1 MPLLVH
7 RTGISSVFDRNY
19 LRFPNRVINDPLNVQ
34 ALIEEVRPLNVSE
47 VAFLRVA
54 SGSVPITT
62 TVRNSEQTDYNVSL
76 SGLIN
81 MAIRKQ

>member
-1 MPLLVH
+1 
-7 RTGISSVFDRNY
+7 
-19 LRFPNRVINDPLNVQ
+19 VQ
-34 ALIEEVRPLNVSE
+34 ALIEEVRPLNVSG

-54 SGSVPITT
+54 PGSVPITT